1 MMSVTRV
8 TSTSVPGLQS
18 LPGGGKLIITPNIT
32 QQQRQQLTQALLQ
45 VYTTGNGGSSSS
57 SQSVGQTLPE
67 PQRQAPAG
75 KSPKAPGFALADLIK
90 AAGMARAAGLARAA
104 ALGNAGA
111 AAERP
116 AKRARQEPEV
126 QVQQEPQQAGRDG
139 QASSMQLFIK
149 TMTGRTLT
157 VSVGRD
163 DTVLEVKEWLYRAG
177 AGNVEDMILL
187 FAGKQLEDDKTLRQ
201 YGVSRECT
209 LHLVSRLRGC

>member
-1 MMSVTRV
+1 MSTRHAAGEAGCFTGQCQV
-8 TSTSVPGLQS
+8 GPA
-18 LPGGGKLIITPNIT
+18 GGC
-32 QQQRQQLTQALLQ
+32 RQQTANS
-45 VYTTGNGGSSSS
+45 TGNGSSSSS
-57 SQSVGQTLPE
+57 SQSVGQTAPE
-67 PQRQAPAG
+67 PRRQAPVG

-104 ALGNAGA
+104 TLGNTAAAAG

-116 AKRARQEPEV
+116 AKRARQEQGP
-126 QVQQEPQQAGRDG
+126 QVQQEPQQEGRDG

-157 VSVGRD
+157 VSMGKD
-163 DTVLEVKEWLYRAG
+163 DTVLAVKQWLRGAG
-177 AGNVEDMILL
+177 AGNVEDMRLL
-187 FAGKQLEDDKTLRQ
+187 FSGKQLEDDKTLRQ